1 MRKFLSRALSK
12 LGRLDEEQVKALVK
26 ELADE
31 NEILE
36 SSLHSLTA
44 GIIVMDRGGIISFA
58 NRAVKRIIPL
68 SVSDPVDRHFSEA
81 VSDDEIV
88 RLIKTSDENEE
99 TVHDR
104 EFAFDAPNGSK
115 IVTISILPLLL
126 HDEISGSLI
135 YIRDVTERKLAEAR
149 LRRAES
155 LASLTTMTA
164 GMAHEIKNPLGSMG
178 IHIQLMQK
186 ALGRDKAPDKDFFSK
201 NLGILSEEVER
212 LNGIV
217 VDFLFAVR
225 PMDTSLKDR
234 DLVEVINESIE
245 LVAPELEEEGIELE
259 TLFEDNIP
267 LLQLDDKL
275 IKQAL
280 LNIVKNAINAM
291 PDGGH
296 LAVHVFAEDDNVVLI
311 IKDDGEGIPDENLNK
326 IFEPYFTTKDF
337 GSGLG
342 LTLVYKI
349 IKEHS
354 GEIQLKSRIGLGT
367 SFIIRLPIPQKE
379 RHLISWKGESNEV

>member
-36 SSLHSLTA
+36 SSLHSMTA
-44 GIIVMDRGGIISFA
+44 GIIVMDNSGVISFA
-58 NRAVKRIIPL
+58 NKAVKRIIPI
-68 SVSDPVDRHFSEA
+68 STPEPTDRHYSEA
-81 VSDDEIV
+81 IDDDEIIK
-88 RLIKTSDENEE
+88 LISSSEDNQE
-99 TVHDR
+99 TIHDR
-104 EFAFDAPNGSK
+104 EFAFDAPNGSR
-115 IVTISILPLLL
+115 IVTCSVLPLLL
-126 HDEISGSLI
+126 HGEISGSLI
-135 YIRDVTERKLAEAR
+135 YLRDVTERKLSDAR

-164 GMAHEIKNPLGSMG
+164 GMAHEIKNPLGSIG

-186 ALGRDKAPDKDFFSK
+186 ALNRDDVPDSTFFDK
-201 NLGILSEEVER
+201 NLNILSEEVER

-225 PMDTSLKDR
+225 PMDVNLKDKC
-234 DLVEVINESIE
+234 LISVINETMD
-245 LVAPELEEEGIELE
+245 LVTPELNESGIEVESLIE
-259 TLFEDNIP
+259 EDLP
-267 LLQLDDKL
+267 LLQLDEKL
-275 IKQAL
+275 MKQAM
-280 LNIVKNAINAM
+280 LNIIKNAMNAM
-291 PDGGH
+291 SSGGH
-296 LAVHVFAEDDNVVLI
+296 LAIHVFVENDNVIFI
-311 IKDDGEGIPDENLNK
+311 IKDDGEGIPEENLNK

-349 IKEHS
+349 IKEHN
-354 GEIQLKSRIGLGT
+354 GEIQLKSKVGIGT
-367 SFIIRLPIPQKE
+367 SFIIKLPIPQKE
-379 RHLISWKGESNEV
+379 QHLISWNGDSDEI

>member
-36 SSLHSLTA
+36 SSLHSMTA
-44 GIIVMDRGGIISFA
+44 GIIVMDNNGLISFA
-58 NRAVKRIIPL
+58 NKAVKRIIPIL
-68 SVSDPVDRHFSEA
+68 TSEPTDRHYSE
-81 VSDDEIV
+81 VIDDEEVI
-88 RLIKTSDENEE
+88 RLIRTSEENQE

-104 EFAFDAPNGSK
+104 EFAFDAHGGSR
-115 IVTISILPLLL
+115 IVTCSILPLLL
-126 HDEISGSLI
+126 HDEISGSLV
-135 YIRDVTERKLAEAR
+135 YLRDITELKLSDAR

-164 GMAHEIKNPLGSMG
+164 GMAHEIKNPLGSIG

-186 ALGRDKAPDKDFFSK
+186 ALNRDDVPDSEFFNK
-201 NLGILSEEVER
+201 NLNILSEEVER

-225 PMDTSLKDR
+225 PMDVNLKERSLLSVIDETMQ
-234 DLVEVINESIE
+234 LVR
-245 LVAPELEEEGIELE
+245 PELEEDGIEIEMLLE
-259 TLFEDNIP
+259 ENVP
-267 LLQLDDKL
+267 LLQLDEKL
-275 IKQAL
+275 VKQAL
-280 LNIVKNAINAM
+280 LNIIKNAMNAM
-291 PDGGH
+291 SGGGH
-296 LAVHVFAEDDNVVLI
+296 LAIHVFAESDNVILI
-311 IKDDGEGIPDENLNK
+311 IKDDGEGISEENLNK

-349 IKEHS
+349 IKEHN
-354 GEIQLKSRIGLGT
+354 GEIQLKSKLGIGT
-367 SFIIRLPIPQKE
+367 SFIIKLPVPQTE
-379 RHLISWKGESNEV
+379 QHLISWNGESDEI

>member
-1 MRKFLSRALSK
+1 MRKFLARALSK
-12 LGRLDEEQVKALVK
+12 LGRLDEAQVKALVK

-36 SSLHSLTA
+36 SSLHSMTA
-44 GIIVMDRGGIISFA
+44 GVIVMDSNGVISFI
-58 NRAVKRIIPL
+58 NRAVKRMIPL
-68 SVSDPVDRHFSEA
+68 LTAEPTDRHYSE
-81 VSDDEIV
+81 VIDDEEILK
-88 RLIKTSDENEE
+88 LIRSSEENQE
-99 TVHDR
+99 TIHDQ
-104 EFAFDAPNGSK
+104 EFAFDAPNGAR
-115 IVTISILPLLL
+115 IITCSILPLLL

-135 YIRDVTERKLAEAR
+135 SLRDVTAKKLADAR

-164 GMAHEIKNPLGSMG
+164 GMAHEIKNPLGSIG

-186 ALGRDKAPDKDFFSK
+186 ALNRDDVPDGAFFNK

-225 PMDTSLKDR
+225 PMDVNLKEHSLLDI
-234 DLVEVINESIE
+234 INDSME
-245 LVAPELEEEGIELE
+245 LVRPELEDAGIEIE
-259 TLFEDNIP
+259 TLFEDNVP
-267 LLQLDDKL
+267 KLKLDDKL

-280 LNIVKNAINAM
+280 LNIIKNAMNAM
-291 PDGGH
+291 TDGGH
-296 LAVHVFAEDDNVVLI
+296 LAIHVFAENDTVVLI
-311 IKDDGEGIPDENLNK
+311 IKDDGEGIPEENLNK

-349 IKEHS
+349 IKEHA
-354 GEIQLKSRIGLGT
+354 GEIQLKSKLGIGT
-367 SFIIRLPIPQKE
+367 SFIIKLPVPQKDQ
-379 RHLISWKGESNEV
+379 HLIGWNGESDEV

>member
-36 SSLHSLTA
+36 SSLHSMTA
-44 GIIVMDRGGIISFA
+44 GIIVMDSSGLISFA
-58 NRAVKRIIPL
+58 NRAVKRIIP
-68 SVSDPVDRHFSEA
+68 VITTEPTDRHYSE
-81 VSDDEIV
+81 VIDDDEIV
-88 RLIKTSDENEE
+88 RLIRSSEENQE
-99 TVHDR
+99 TIHDR
-104 EFAFDAPNGSK
+104 EFAFDAPNGSR
-115 IVTISILPLLL
+115 IITCSILPLLL
-126 HDEISGSLI
+126 HDEISGSLV
-135 YIRDVTERKLAEAR
+135 YIRDVTERKLSDAR

-164 GMAHEIKNPLGSMG
+164 GMAHEIKNPLGSIG

-186 ALGRDKAPDKDFFSK
+186 ALNREDIPDAAFFNK
-201 NLGILSEEVER
+201 NLNILSEEVER

-225 PMDTSLKDR
+225 PMDVNLKDTSLASVIEETME
-234 DLVEVINESIE
+234 LVSPELNESGIE
-245 LVAPELEEEGIELE
+245 IESLLEE
-259 TLFEDNIP
+259 NVP
-267 LLQLDDKL
+267 LLQLDEKL

-280 LNIVKNAINAM
+280 LNIIKNAMNAM
-291 PDGGH
+291 SSGGH
-296 LAVHVFAEDDNVVLI
+296 LAIHVFAENDNVVLI
-311 IKDDGEGIPDENLNK
+311 IKDDGEGIPEGNLDK

-349 IKEHS
+349 IKEHK
-354 GEIQLKSRIGLGT
+354 GEIQLKSKLGLGT
-367 SFIIRLPIPQKE
+367 SFIIKLPVPQKE
-379 RHLISWKGESNEV
+379 QHLIGWDGESDEI